1 MKIAIVG
8 TGAMGSVYAGLLGKA
23 GHEVWA
29 IDIWQEH
36 IDAIA
41 SSGLT
46 VSGASGNFVV
56 DNLHVG
62 RAPRDA
68 GPCDLWVIATKASE
82 VEAAAAAVAPL
93 LEPDSV
99 VMALQNG
106 LGAGERVGR
115 HIPPEHIVIGIAEG
129 FGSSIPEPGHVH
141 HEGMRLIRIGEMHG
155 GLTDRVQ
162 RVEQT
167 WRDAGFNVRAFA
179 DVSLMVW
186 EKFLCNVTLSAPCA
200 VFDVTVGEL
209 MSNPE
214 AWRVALGCTAEAYRL
229 GLAKG
234 VPFPFDD
241 PRQYVTDFAAT
252 IPNASPSMRL
262 DHLARRASEIAVI
275 NGQVVA
281 LSREL
286 GLEAPYNEALC
297 AILRHRES
305 QFEPRQA

>member
-1 MKIAIVG
+1 MKFAIVG
-8 TGAMGSVYAGLLGKA
+8 TGAMGSVYASLLGKA

-29 IDIWQEH
+29 IDRWQEH

-41 SSGLT
+41 TSGLT
-46 VSGASGNFVV
+46 VSGASGSYVV

-68 GPCDLWVIATKASE
+68 GPCDVWVIATKASS
-82 VEAAAAAVAPL
+82 VDDVAAEIAPL

-99 VMALQNG
+99 VMAFQNG
-106 LGAGERVGR
+106 LGAGERVAR
-115 HIPPEHIVIGIAEG
+115 RIPEDHIVIGIAEG

-155 GLTDRVQ
+155 GLTDRV
-162 RVEQT
+162 RRIEQA
-167 WRDAGFNVRAFA
+167 WHDAGFNVRAFA
-179 DVSLMVW
+179 DVTLMIW

-209 MSNPE
+209 MSDPE
-214 AWRVALGCTAEAYRL
+214 AWKVALGCTSEAYRL
-229 GLAKG
+229 AIAKG
-234 VPFPFDD
+234 IEFPFDD
-241 PRQYVTDFAAT
+241 PLRYVTDFAAT

-262 DHLARRASEIAVI
+262 DHLARRPSEIDVI

-286 GLEAPYNEALC
+286 GLETPYNETLC
-297 AILRHRES
+297 AIVRRRES
-305 QFEPRQA
+305 LFA

>member
-1 MKIAIVG
+1 M
-8 TGAMGSVYAGLLGKA
+8 
-23 GHEVWA
+23 
-29 IDIWQEH
+29 
-36 IDAIA
+36 
-41 SSGLT
+41 
-46 VSGASGNFVV
+46 SGASGSFVV

-68 GPCDLWVIATKASE
+68 GTCDLWVIATKASE
-82 VEAAAAAVAPL
+82 VETAAAAVAPL

-99 VMALQNG
+99 VMAFQNG
-106 LGAGERVGR
+106 LGAGERVAR
-115 HIPPEHIVIGIAEG
+115 HLPAEHIVIGIAEG

-155 GLTDRVQ
+155 GMTDRVQ
-162 RVEQT
+162 RIEET

-209 MSNPE
+209 MADPE

-229 GLAKG
+229 GLAQG

-241 PRQYVTDFAAT
+241 PLQYVTDFAAT
-252 IPNASPSMRL
+252 IPNCQPVDAPRPPRPPAL
-262 DHLARRASEIAVI
+262 GDRRHQRAGGRAEPRARARGPV
-275 NGQVVA
+275 Q
-281 LSREL
+281 RD
-286 GLEAPYNEALC
+286 P
-297 AILRHRES
+297 LRHRAPPRGAVRSVPAPDRRVRQPGEPLCRDFLPSRGVFPRS
-305 QFEPRQA
+305 Q

>member
-29 IDIWQEH
+29 IDRWQEH

-41 SSGLT
+41 GSGLA
-46 VSGASGNFVV
+46 VSGASGSFVV

-62 RAPRDA
+62 RSVSDA
-68 GPCDLWVIATKASE
+68 GTCDVFVIATKAAD
-82 VEAAAAAVAPL
+82 VDAVAAEIAPL
-93 LEPDSV
+93 LEPDSI
-99 VMALQNG
+99 VMAFQNG
-106 LGAGERVGR
+106 LGAGERVAR
-115 HIPPEHIVIGIAEG
+115 RVPEKHIVIGIAEG

-141 HEGMRLIRIGEMHG
+141 HEGMRLIRIGEMNG
-155 GLTDRVQ
+155 GLSDRVQ
-162 RVEQT
+162 QLERSWQE
-167 WRDAGFNVRAFA
+167 AGFNVRAFA
-179 DVSLMVW
+179 DVTLMIW

-209 MSNPE
+209 MANPE
-214 AWRVALGCTAEAYRL
+214 SWQVALGCTAEAYRL
-229 GLAKG
+229 GLAQG
-234 VPFPFDD
+234 IEFPFED
-241 PRQYVTDFAAT
+241 PLRYVTDFAAT

-262 DHLARRASEIAVI
+262 DQLARRRSEVDVI

-286 GLEAPYNEALC
+286 GLEAPYNETLC
-297 AILRHRES
+297 AILRRRES
-305 QFEPRQA
+305 LFE